1 MFNSVPQTF
10 LWSLKKFHLSNQVSC
25 RSFGCPHVGNQD
37 FVNLFNSE
45 VKGKWKKNS
54 TLKFFL
60 AILYHVISKFYHRR
74 DAYRYAIQFDPI
86 PLLLNP
92 ISSYGH
98 VDEKIEIPDLLGK
111 HKIEYYI
118 IVLVRNRSKKHL
130 SDIYN

>member
-1 MFNSVPQTF
+1 ME
-10 LWSLKKFHLSNQVSC
+10 KKI
-25 RSFGCPHVGNQD
+25 D
-37 FVNLFNSE
+37 F
-45 VKGKWKKNS
+45 KI
-54 TLKFFL
+54 FL
-60 AILYHVISKFYHRR
+60 AILYHVMVLISKFYHRR

-118 IVLVRNRSKKHL
+118 IVLVRIRSKKTSYRYLQVVYGKNSWIGSYFTHL
-130 SDIYN
+130 GL

>member
-1 MFNSVPQTF
+1 MI
-10 LWSLKKFHLSNQVSC
+10 H
-25 RSFGCPHVGNQD
+25 
-37 FVNLFNSE
+37 
-45 VKGKWKKNS
+45 
-54 TLKFFL
+54 
-60 AILYHVISKFYHRR
+60 HRR

-118 IVLVRNRSKKHL
+118 IVLVRNRSKKNL
-130 SDIYN
+130 FDIYYNFIEKKAGPVVILCILRFRKIKWRIFDQNLDGFG

>member
-1 MFNSVPQTF
+1 ME
-10 LWSLKKFHLSNQVSC
+10 KKI
-25 RSFGCPHVGNQD
+25 D
-37 FVNLFNSE
+37 F
-45 VKGKWKKNS
+45 KI
-54 TLKFFL
+54 FL
-60 AILYHVISKFYHRR
+60 AILYHVMVLISKFYHRR

-118 IVLVRNRSKKHL
+118 IVLVRNRSKNIL
-130 SDIYN
+130 SI